1 VKTLAAAST
10 LSVTLLAVGCSA
22 SNPTEPEPA
31 PKSAESESES
41 ESEPSAEVAGPGDP
55 PTDSDSPSELMP
67 VVEQPLGT
75 LEQTN
80 AANEAACV
88 PSEDQTVEMLD
99 PLVIAEVR
107 VEPVTFE
114 AVESDG
120 ARVEETTVPGFVIP
134 EQTVNVGCIIYE
146 KAPAGCLG
154 GVWITGFEIP
164 GVRLPAVTIPERV
177 LPDGTV
183 QPAETVPAQEVEP
196 VKVEGVSVDSVC
208 QVVKDGVRSAVVR
221 PAVVRRA
228 AVRAATVRPA
238 LVQPAESV
246 EFETEDGE
254 AVQFSVPPRA
264 IGPAAVSPQSV
275 GPASAPPTSLP
286 YEQLE
291 AEPEVDVAEGDDTT
305 AYVAPSSVLFDE
317 DKAVL
322 KTTAREALRAIVAD
336 LNEKSPK
343 GQITIDGYTDNQG
356 SKASGLSLSKARAE
370 AVVRFF
376 TTTGGVARSRIA
388 ELNGYGEANPA
399 FPNDTEA
406 NMAKNRRVV
415 ISVEN

>member
-1 VKTLAAAST
+1 MQALAIASV
-10 LSVTLLAVGCSA
+10 LSVALLAVGCS
-22 SNPTEPEPA
+22 SSIPTEPKPSGEAAA
-31 PKSAESESES
+31 PQ
-41 ESEPSAEVAGPGDP
+41 PSAEVAEPGDP
-55 PTDSDSPSELMP
+55 PTDSASPSELMP
-67 VVEQPLGT
+67 VIEQPLGT
-75 LEQTN
+75 VEQTN

-146 KAPAGCLG
+146 TAPAGCLG
-154 GVWITGFEIP
+154 GVRITGFEIP
-164 GVRLPAVTIPERV
+164 GVRLPEVTIPERE

-196 VKVEGVSVDSVC
+196 VKVDGDSVDSVC
-208 QVVKDGVRSAVVR
+208 QVEKDGVRPSVLRPSVLRPSALR
-221 PAVVRRA
+221 PSAL
-228 AVRAATVRPA
+228 RPS
-238 LVQPAESV
+238 LLQPSQSV

-254 AVQFSVPPRA
+254 TVLFSAPVRTIGLTAV
-264 IGPAAVSPQSV
+264 GPQSV
-275 GPASAPPTSLP
+275 GPASAPVMSLP

-291 AEPEVDVAEGDDTT
+291 AEPEVDVAQGDDTT

-317 DKAVL
+317 NREVL
-322 KTTAREALRAIVAD
+322 KTTARKALRAIVAD
-336 LNEKSPK
+336 LNNTSPK
-343 GQITIDGYTDNQG
+343 GEITIDGYTDNQG
-356 SKASGLSLSKARAE
+356 SKASGLILSKARAE
-370 AVVRFF
+370 AVARFL

-399 FPNDTEA
+399 FPNDSEA

>member
-1 VKTLAAAST
+1 VKTFAAAST
-10 LSVTLLAVGCSA
+10 LSVALLAVGCSS
-22 SNPTEPEPA
+22 SNPAEPEP
-31 PKSAESESES
+31 SAEAAKP
-41 ESEPSAEVAGPGDP
+41 EPSAEVAEPGDP

-67 VVEQPLGT
+67 VIEQPLGT

-134 EQTVNVGCIIYE
+134 EQTVNVGCIIHE

-154 GVWITGFEIP
+154 GVRITGFEIP

-196 VKVEGVSVDSVC
+196 VKVDGASVDSVC
-208 QVVKDGVRSAVVR
+208 QVVKDGVRPSVLRPSVLRPSALR
-221 PAVVRRA
+221 PSAL
-228 AVRAATVRPA
+228 RPS
-238 LVQPAESV
+238 LLQPSQSV

-254 AVQFSVPPRA
+254 TVLFSAPIRT
-264 IGPAAVSPQSV
+264 IGLTAVSLQSV
-275 GPASAPPTSLP
+275 GPASAPVMSLP

-291 AEPEVDVAEGDDTT
+291 AEPEVDVAEGDVTT

-336 LNEKSPK
+336 LNKKSPK

-370 AVVRFF
+370 AVARFL

>member
-1 VKTLAAAST
+1 MLVA
-10 LSVTLLAVGCSA
+10 LLATGCS
-22 SNPTEPEPA
+22 SSDPTESQPA
-31 PKSAESESES
+31 AKAP
-41 ESEPSAEVAGPGDP
+41 EPSAEATQPSDL
-55 PTDSDSPSELMP
+55 PTDSGSPTELMP
-67 VVEQPLGT
+67 VVEQPLDT
-75 LEQTN
+75 LQQTN

-99 PLVIAEVR
+99 PLVIEEVR

-134 EQTVNVGCIIYE
+134 EQTVNVGCIIHE

-154 GVWITGFEIP
+154 GVRITGYEIP
-164 GVRLPAVTIPERV
+164 GVRLPEVSIPERV

-183 QPAETVPAQEVEP
+183 QPAETVPGQEVEP
-196 VKVEGVSVDSVC
+196 VKVEGASVDSVC
-208 QVVKDGVRSAVVR
+208 QVVKDGVRPSVLRPSVLRPSALR
-221 PAVVRRA
+221 PSVL
-228 AVRAATVRPA
+228 RPS
-238 LVQPAESV
+238 LLQPSQSV
-246 EFETEDGE
+246 EFETQDGE
-254 AVQFSVPPRA
+254 TVRFSAPVRT
-264 IGPAAVSPQSV
+264 IGLTAVSPQSV
-275 GPASAPPTSLP
+275 GPASAPVMSLP

-291 AEPEVDVAEGDDTT
+291 AEPEVDVAQGDDTT

-322 KTTAREALRAIVAD
+322 KTSAREALAAIIAD
-336 LNEKSPK
+336 LNEKSPNGK
-343 GQITIDGYTDNQG
+343 ITIDGYTDNQG
-356 SKASGLSLSKARAE
+356 SKASGLTLSQARAE
-370 AVVRFF
+370 AVARFL

>member
-1 VKTLAAAST
+1 MKTLAAAST
-10 LSVTLLAVGCSA
+10 LSVALLAVGCSS
-22 SNPTEPEPA
+22 SNPTEPEP
-31 PKSAESESES
+31 SAEAGKP
-41 ESEPSAEVAGPGDP
+41 EPSAEVAEPGDP

-67 VVEQPLGT
+67 VIEQPLGT

-154 GVWITGFEIP
+154 GVWITGLEIP

-196 VKVEGVSVDSVC
+196 VKVDGASVDSVC
-208 QVVKDGVRSAVVR
+208 QVVKDGVRPSVLRPSVLRPSALR
-221 PAVVRRA
+221 PSAL
-228 AVRAATVRPA
+228 RPS
-238 LVQPAESV
+238 LLQPSQSV

-254 AVQFSVPPRA
+254 TVLFSAPVRA
-264 IGPAAVSPQSV
+264 IGLTAVSLQSV
-275 GPASAPPTSLP
+275 GPASAPVMSLP

-370 AVVRFF
+370 AVARFL